1 MTRSRPQLPI
11 HFALHR
17 RIRWKTL
24 QAVNCDSGRIAM
36 ETSKIT
42 RPNATLTSKE
52 QIERG
57 FLKRVRPQRLGASRA
72 ILLMR
77 TAKLRRR
84 RSIYSD
90 LVDRA
95 WLTLETSADLIEERR
110 AQIKKLARHLQPS
123 YEREFSRRRSG
134 AEPVAHKFP

>member
-1 MTRSRPQLPI
+1 MNS
-11 HFALHR
+11 HGNFEGKA
-17 RIRWKTL
+17 
-24 QAVNCDSGRIAM
+24 
-36 ETSKIT
+36 

-57 FLKRVRPQRLGASRA
+57 FLERVRPQRLGASRA

-90 LVDRA
+90 LVNRA
-95 WLTLETSADLIEERR
+95 WLTLETSAELIEERR
-110 AQIKKLARHLQPS
+110 AQTKKLERHLQLY

-134 AEPVAHKFP
+134 AEPVAQKFP